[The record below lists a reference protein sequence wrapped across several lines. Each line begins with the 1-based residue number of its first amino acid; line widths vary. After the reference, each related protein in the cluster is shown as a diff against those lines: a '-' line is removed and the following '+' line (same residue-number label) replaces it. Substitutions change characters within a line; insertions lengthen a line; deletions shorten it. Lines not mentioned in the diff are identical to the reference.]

1 VDAARST
8 RRLEDRLSEARQQ
21 LTAAEQARDAAEA
34 GSADFR
40 KRVALAERRWLRVRQ
55 LERELEAV
63 RLAQSRR

>member
-1 VDAARST
+1 MDPARSA

-21 LTAAEQARDAAEA
+21 LTAAEQARDAADP

-40 KRVALAERRWLRVRQ
+40 KRVAVAGRRWLRVRQ

-63 RLAQSRR
+63 RLAQTRR